1 MSGQGP
7 KDRAHTGRQAGKPPA
22 AAEDVD
28 LETKVEPS
36 QDRAR
41 NTFETILT
49 VTGDLLGEVGFERLS
64 TNMICKRA
72 GITPPAL
79 YRYFP
84 NKYSILHELGRRL
97 MEAQDEAVFEWIKEE
112 NIVSESFEE
121 AVAANYRIQKR
132 VNEITKAFPGGAWI
146 LRVMRVIPIL
156 KEVRLESRDEVAG
169 EVFKAM
175 RKGYPNVPK
184 RRLSTAT
191 KLTTEL
197 MYAATE
203 MAIEEPELAEE
214 ITEEV
219 CILVASYYAR
229 LRADS

>member
-1 MSGQGP
+1 MSGQGS
-7 KDRAHTGRQAGKPPA
+7 KGKARAASQAEKA
-22 AAEDVD
+22 AAADDVD

-49 VTGDLLGEVGFERLS
+49 VTGELLGEVGFERLS
-64 TNMICKRA
+64 TNMVCKRA

-84 NKYSILHELGRRL
+84 NKYSILRELGRRL

-112 NIVSESFEE
+112 GVISGSFEE
-121 AVAANYRIQKR
+121 AVAANLRIQKR
-132 VNEITKAFPGGAWI
+132 VNEITKAFPGGAWV

-156 KEVRLESRDEVAG
+156 KEVRLESRDTVAE
-169 EVFKAM
+169 EVFKSM
-175 RKGYPNVPK
+175 RKSYPNVPK
-184 RRLSTAT
+184 RRLATAT

-203 MAIEEPELAEE
+203 MAIEEPELEDE

-219 CILVASYYAR
+219 CYLVSSYYAR
-229 LRADS
+229 LRAEG